1 MNDIEENGVQEAMAK
16 QEDPRQT
23 AMKAEKDQIKNEKKQ
38 LKNEQ
43 KQQKK
48 EAKRRAKEIAKR
60 EDELADD
67 DEGGGFGT
75 LLATLMIVMVWLAV
89 ILVII
94 KLDVG
99 GFGSKV
105 LTPILEDVPVLNR
118 ILPGGAIRETNDP
131 ESYGGYT
138 SLPDAVDYIRQ
149 LELELERA
157 QTSINEKNEEI
168 TSLRAEVS
176 RLTEFEQRQI
186 EFQRIKTEFFEEV
199 VYAENGPGM
208 EAYQKYY
215 EAMDPSTAEYI
226 YRQVVVQLGESQEI
240 QDWAATLSQM
250 KPKAAAQILEEMK
263 DNLDV
268 AARLLKTMESD
279 ARASIMGVMDSETAA
294 RLIKIMDPEA

>member
-1 MNDIEENGVQEAMAK
+1 MAK
-16 QEDPRQT
+16 EQDPRQT
-23 AMKAEKDQIKNEKKQ
+23 AMKAEKDQIRNEKKQ

-75 LLATLMIVMVWLAV
+75 FLATIMIVMVWLAV

-118 ILPGGAIRETNDP
+118 ILPGNAIRETNDP

-138 SLPDAVDYIRQ
+138 SLVDAVDYIRQ
-149 LELELERA
+149 LELDLERA

-168 TSLRAEVS
+168 LNLKAEVE

-199 VYAENGPGM
+199 VYAEKGPGA

-215 EAMDPSTAEYI
+215 AAMDPSTADYI
-226 YRQVVVQLGESQEI
+226 YRQVVAQLEESREV
-240 QDWAATLSQM
+240 QDWAASFSQM
-250 KPKAAAQILEEMK
+250 KPKQAAQILEEMK

-268 AARLLKTMESD
+268 AARILKTVGAE
-279 ARASIMGVMDSETAA
+279 ARGNIMGVMDSEIAA
-294 RLIKIMDPEA
+294 QLTKIMEPES

>member
-1 MNDIEENGVQEAMAK
+1 MAK
-16 QEDPRQT
+16 QEDPRQI
-23 AMKAEKDQIKNEKKQ
+23 AVKAEKDQIKSDKKQ

-48 EAKRRAKEIAKR
+48 EARRRAKEIAKR

-75 LLATLMIVMVWLAV
+75 LLATIMIVMVWLAV

-105 LTPILEDVPVLNR
+105 LTPILGEVPVLNR
-118 ILPGGAIRETNDP
+118 ILPGNSVLETNDP

-138 SLPDAVDYIRQ
+138 SLVDAVDYIRQ

-157 QTSINEKNEEI
+157 QTANSEKNEEI
-168 TSLRAEVS
+168 TELKAEVN
-176 RLTEFEQRQI
+176 RLKEFEQRQV
-186 EFQRIKTEFFEEV
+186 EFQRIKTEFYEEV
-199 VYAENGPGM
+199 VYAENGPGA
-208 EAYQKYY
+208 EAYRKYY

-226 YRQVVVQLGESQEI
+226 YRQVVVQLEESSEV
-240 QDWAATLSQM
+240 QDWAAAYSQM
-250 KPKAAAQILEEMK
+250 KPKQAAQILEKME
-263 DNLDV
+263 DLNV
-268 AARLLKTMESD
+268 AARILKTMGAES
-279 ARASIMGVMDSETAA
+279 RGSIMGVMNSEIAA
-294 RLIKIMDPEA
+294 KLTKIMDPES

>member
-1 MNDIEENGVQEAMAK
+1 MAK
-16 QEDPRQT
+16 QEDPRQI
-23 AMKAEKDQIKNEKKQ
+23 AVKAEKNQIKNDKKQ

-48 EAKRRAKEIAKR
+48 EARRRAKEIAKR

-75 LLATLMIVMVWLAV
+75 LLATIMIVMVWLAV

-105 LTPILEDVPVLNR
+105 LTPILGEVPVLNR
-118 ILPGGAIRETNDP
+118 ILPGNSVLETNNP

-138 SLPDAVDYIRQ
+138 SLADAVDYIRQ

-157 QTSINEKNEEI
+157 QTANSEKNEEI
-168 TSLRAEVS
+168 TELKAEVT
-176 RLTEFEQRQI
+176 RLKEFEQRLV
-186 EFQRIKTEFFEEV
+186 EFQRIKTEFYEEV
-199 VYAENGPGM
+199 VYAEKGPGA
-208 EAYQKYY
+208 EAYRKYY

-226 YRQVVVQLGESQEI
+226 YRQVVVQLEESREV
-240 QDWAATLSQM
+240 QDWAAAYSQM
-250 KPKAAAQILEEMK
+250 KPKQAAQILEKME
-263 DNLDV
+263 DLNV
-268 AARLLKTMESD
+268 AARILKTMGAESRG
-279 ARASIMGVMDSETAA
+279 AIMGVMNSEIAA
-294 RLIKIMDPEA
+294 KLTKIMAPES

>member
-1 MNDIEENGVQEAMAK
+1 MAK
-16 QEDPRQT
+16 QEDPRQI
-23 AMKAEKDQIKNEKKQ
+23 AVKAEKDQIKSDKKQ

-48 EAKRRAKEIAKR
+48 EARRRAKEIAKR

-75 LLATLMIVMVWLAV
+75 LLATIMIVMVWLAV
-89 ILVII
+89 ILAII

-118 ILPGGAIRETNDP
+118 ILPGNSVLETNNP

-138 SLPDAVDYIRQ
+138 SLVDAVEYIRQ

-157 QTSINEKNEEI
+157 QTANSEKNEEI
-168 TSLRAEVS
+168 TELKAEVA
-176 RLTEFEQRQI
+176 RLKEFEQRQI
-186 EFQRIKTEFFEEV
+186 EFQRIKTEFYEEV
-199 VYAENGPGM
+199 VYAENGPGA
-208 EAYQKYY
+208 EAYRKYY

-226 YRQVVVQLGESQEI
+226 YRRVVVQLEESKEV
-240 QDWAATLSQM
+240 QDWAAAYSQM
-250 KPKAAAQILEEMK
+250 KPKQAAQILEKME
-263 DNLDV
+263 DLNV
-268 AARLLKTMESD
+268 AARILKTMGAES
-279 ARASIMGVMDSETAA
+279 RGSIMGVMNSEIAA
-294 RLIKIMDPEA
+294 KLTKIMDPES

>member
-1 MNDIEENGVQEAMAK
+1 MTK
-16 QEDPRQT
+16 QEDPRQI
-23 AMKAEKDQIKNEKKQ
+23 AVKAEKDQIKNDKKQ

-48 EAKRRAKEIAKR
+48 EARRRAKEISKR

-75 LLATLMIVMVWLAV
+75 LLATIMIVMVWLAV

-118 ILPGGAIRETNDP
+118 ILPGNSVLETNNP

-138 SLPDAVDYIRQ
+138 SLVDAVEYIRQ
-149 LELELERA
+149 LELDLERA
-157 QTSINEKNEEI
+157 QTANSEKNEEI
-168 TSLRAEVS
+168 TELKAEVA
-176 RLTEFEQRQI
+176 RLKEFEQRQI
-186 EFQRIKTEFFEEV
+186 EFQRIKTEFYEEV
-199 VYAENGPGM
+199 VYAENGPGA
-208 EAYQKYY
+208 EAYRKYY
-215 EAMDPSTAEYI
+215 EAMDPSTAEFI
-226 YRQVVVQLGESQEI
+226 YRHVVAQLEESREV
-240 QDWAATLSQM
+240 QDWAAAYSQM
-250 KPKAAAQILEEMK
+250 KPRQAAQILEKME

-268 AARLLKTMESD
+268 AARILKAMGAES
-279 ARASIMGVMDSETAA
+279 RGSIMGAMNSEIAA
-294 RLIKIMDPEA
+294 KLTKIMDPES

>member
-1 MNDIEENGVQEAMAK
+1 MAK
-16 QEDPRQT
+16 QEDPRQI
-23 AMKAEKDQIKNEKKQ
+23 AVKAEKDQIKNDKKQ

-48 EAKRRAKEIAKR
+48 EARRRAKELAKR
-60 EDELADD
+60 EDELDDD

-75 LLATLMIVMVWLAV
+75 LLATIMIVMVWLAV

-105 LTPILEDVPVLNR
+105 LTPILGEVPVLNR
-118 ILPGGAIRETNDP
+118 ILPGNSVLETNDP

-138 SLPDAVDYIRQ
+138 SLVDAVDYIRQ

-157 QTSINEKNEEI
+157 QTANSEKNEEI
-168 TSLRAEVS
+168 TELKAEVT
-176 RLTEFEQRQI
+176 RLKEFEQRLV
-186 EFQRIKTEFFEEV
+186 EFQRIKTEFYEEV
-199 VYAENGPGM
+199 VYAEKGPGA

-226 YRQVVVQLGESQEI
+226 YRHVVVQLEESREV
-240 QDWAATLSQM
+240 QDWAATYSQM
-250 KPKAAAQILEEMK
+250 KPKQAAQILEKME
-263 DNLDV
+263 DLNV
-268 AARLLKTMESD
+268 AARILKTMGAES
-279 ARASIMGVMDSETAA
+279 RGSIMGVMNSEIAA
-294 RLIKIMDPEA
+294 KLTKIMDPES

>member
-1 MNDIEENGVQEAMAK
+1 MAK
-16 QEDPRQT
+16 QEDPRQI
-23 AMKAEKDQIKNEKKQ
+23 AVKAEKDQIKNDKKQ

-48 EAKRRAKEIAKR
+48 EARRRAKEIAKR

-75 LLATLMIVMVWLAV
+75 LLATIMIVMVWLAV

-105 LTPILEDVPVLNR
+105 LTPILGEVPILNR
-118 ILPGGAIRETNDP
+118 ILPGNSVLETNDP

-138 SLPDAVDYIRQ
+138 SLVDAVDYIRQ

-157 QTSINEKNEEI
+157 QTANSEKNEEI
-168 TSLRAEVS
+168 TELKAEVT
-176 RLTEFEQRQI
+176 RLKEFEQRLV
-186 EFQRIKTEFFEEV
+186 EFQRIKTEFYEEV
-199 VYAENGPGM
+199 VYAEKGPGA
-208 EAYQKYY
+208 EAYRKYY

-226 YRQVVVQLGESQEI
+226 YRQVVVQLEESREV
-240 QDWAATLSQM
+240 QDWAAAYSQM
-250 KPKAAAQILEEMK
+250 KPKQAAQILEKME
-263 DNLDV
+263 DLNV
-268 AARLLKTMESD
+268 AARILKTMGAESRG
-279 ARASIMGVMDSETAA
+279 AIMGVMNSEIAA
-294 RLIKIMDPEA
+294 KLTKIMAPES

>member
-67 DEGGGFGT
+67 DEG
-75 LLATLMIVMVWLAV
+75 
-89 ILVII
+89 
-94 KLDVG
+94 G

>member
-1 MNDIEENGVQEAMAK
+1 MSDIDENGVQEAMAK
-16 QEDPRQT
+16 REDPQQT
-23 AMKAEKDQIKNEKKQ
+23 AMKAEKDQLKNEKKQ
-38 LKNEQ
+38 LRNEQ

-48 EAKRRAKEIAKR
+48 EAKRRAREISKR

-75 LLATLMIVMVWLAV
+75 LLATIMIVMVWLAV

-105 LTPILEDVPVLNR
+105 LAPILEDVPVVNR
-118 ILPGGAIRETNDP
+118 ILPGNAVRETNDP

-138 SLPDAVDYIRQ
+138 SLSDAVDYIRQ

-157 QTSINEKNEEI
+157 QTSINEKDEEI
-168 TSLRAEVS
+168 STLRAEVT

-199 VYAENGPGM
+199 VYAENGPGA

-226 YRQVVVQLGESQEI
+226 YRQVVVQLEESQEV
-240 QDWAATLSQM
+240 QDWAAAFSQM
-250 KPKAAAQILEEMK
+250 KPKQAAQILEEMK

-268 AARLLKTMESD
+268 AARILKTMGAD
-279 ARASIMGVMDSETAA
+279 ARGAIMGVMDSGVAA
-294 RLIKIMDPEA
+294 QLTKIMEPES

>member
-1 MNDIEENGVQEAMAK
+1 MNSIEENGVQEAMAK

-75 LLATLMIVMVWLAV
+75 LIATIMIVMVWLAV

-105 LTPILEDVPVLNR
+105 LTPILADVPVLNR
-118 ILPGGAIRETNDP
+118 ILPGNAVRETNDP

-138 SLPDAVDYIRQ
+138 SLVDAVDYIQQ
-149 LELELERA
+149 LELDLDRA
-157 QTSINEKNEEI
+157 LSTINEKDEEI

-176 RLTEFEQRQI
+176 RLSEFEQRQI

-199 VYAENGPGM
+199 VYAENGPGA

-215 EAMDPSTAEYI
+215 EAMDPTTADYI
-226 YRQVVVQLGESQEI
+226 YRQVIVQLQESQEV
-240 QDWAATLSQM
+240 QDWAAAFSQM
-250 KPKAAAQILEEMK
+250 KPKAAAQILEQME
-263 DNLDV
+263 DLDV
-268 AARLLKTMESD
+268 AARILKTVGAE
-279 ARASIMGVMDSETAA
+279 ARGNIMGVMDAGIAA
-294 RLIKIMDPEA
+294 RLTKIMEPET

>member
-1 MNDIEENGVQEAMAK
+1 MAK

-48 EAKRRAKEIAKR
+48 EARRRAKEIAKR

-75 LLATLMIVMVWLAV
+75 LIATIMIVMVWLAV

-118 ILPGGAIRETNDP
+118 ILPGNAIRETNDP

-138 SLPDAVDYIRQ
+138 SLVDAVDYIRQ

-168 TSLRAEVS
+168 LSLSAEVT
-176 RLTEFEQRQI
+176 RLKEFEQRQI

-199 VYAENGPGM
+199 VYAENGPGA

-226 YRQVVVQLGESQEI
+226 YRQVVVQLEESREVK
-240 QDWAATLSQM
+240 DWAAAFSQM
-250 KPKAAAQILEEMK
+250 KPKQAAQILEQMK
-263 DNLDV
+263 DNLGV
-268 AARLLKTMESD
+268 AARILKTMGAD
-279 ARASIMGVMDSETAA
+279 ARGAIMGVMDSEIAA
-294 RLIKIMDPEA
+294 QLTKIMEPES

>member
-16 QEDPRQT
+16 QEDPRQI

>member
-1 MNDIEENGVQEAMAK
+1 MAK
-16 QEDPRQT
+16 QEDPRQI
-23 AMKAEKDQIKNEKKQ
+23 AVKAEKDQIKNDKKQ

-48 EAKRRAKEIAKR
+48 EARRRAKELARR
-60 EDELADD
+60 EDELDDD

-75 LLATLMIVMVWLAV
+75 LLATIMIVMVWLAV

-105 LTPILEDVPVLNR
+105 LTPILGEVPVLNR
-118 ILPGGAIRETNDP
+118 ILPGNSVLETNDP

-138 SLPDAVDYIRQ
+138 SLVDAVDYIRQ

-157 QTSINEKNEEI
+157 QTANSEKNEEI
-168 TSLRAEVS
+168 TELKAEVT
-176 RLTEFEQRQI
+176 RLKEFEQRLV
-186 EFQRIKTEFFEEV
+186 EFQRIKTEFYEEV
-199 VYAENGPGM
+199 VYAEKGPGA

-226 YRQVVVQLGESQEI
+226 YRHVVVQLEESREV
-240 QDWAATLSQM
+240 QDWAATYSQM
-250 KPKAAAQILEEMK
+250 KPKQAAQILEKME
-263 DNLDV
+263 DLNV
-268 AARLLKTMESD
+268 AARILKTMGAES
-279 ARASIMGVMDSETAA
+279 RGSIMGVMNSEIAA
-294 RLIKIMDPEA
+294 KLTKIMDPES